1 MNYLKLYLRAS
12 FIVLASITVILQGFG
27 QTSTET
33 KPSGYLVTANA
44 SVGKNEQTLAFSG
57 LYNWRVAFK
66 NRFKVGL
73 GVRSS
78 HYFGQNQ
85 YFETAPAK
93 FTTNQEGPQVLFVE
107 TFPGNID
114 SVKTASTNLLALNAY
129 VNLEFAVT
137 DKWDLGFN
145 IDLAGV
151 TVGGQHDGT
160 FVSSYNTPGTSQY
173 QDVQTKLRPTNVNLL
188 LISDNDFGSLNSEAY
203 VRYHVRDNWGVQ
215 AGLSFFFAELTS
227 DTKYKVNFDND
238 RWRHKGLLGMV
249 GVTWHPTR

>member
-1 MNYLKLYLRAS
+1 MNYLQLVLRTS
-12 FIVLASITVILQGFG
+12 FIALASITVSLQGFG

-93 FTTNQEGPQVLFVE
+93 FTTNQEGPQVLFVPSV
-107 TFPGNID
+107 PGNID
-114 SVKTASTNLLALNAY
+114 SLKVGSAY
-129 VNLEFAVT
+129 VHSLNLMLNLEFAIT
-137 DKWDLGFN
+137 PKWDIGTN
-145 IDLAGV
+145 IDLIGFSFGSANDIS
-151 TVGGQHDGT
+151 HI
-160 FVSSYNTPGTSQY
+160 SSYYPVESSPQFSAKASFN
-173 QDVQTKLRPTNVNLL
+173 NLL
-188 LISDNDFGSLNSEAY
+188 LISDNDKGSLNSEFY
-203 VRYHVRDNWGVQ
+203 GRYH
-215 AGLSFFFAELTS
+215 L
-227 DTKYKVNFDND
+227 ND
-238 RWRHKGLLGMV
+238 RWAINGGATFIFSELQTSKGFDFGNDLFRRKAFLGTV
-249 GVTWHPTR
+249 GVSWYPFR